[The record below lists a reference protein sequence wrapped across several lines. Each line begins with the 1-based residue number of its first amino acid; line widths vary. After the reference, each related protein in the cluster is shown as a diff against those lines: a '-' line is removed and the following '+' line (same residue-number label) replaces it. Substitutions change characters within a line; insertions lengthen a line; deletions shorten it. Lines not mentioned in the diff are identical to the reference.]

1 MFICVAFCETEPQ
14 ENTDSTEIFKM
25 CLMAEQSQLGMDL
38 WILLTDWATRKTK
51 IRIKRVSRS
60 PKQK

>member
-1 MFICVAFCETEPQ
+1 MVICVAFCETEPQ

-38 WILLTDWATRKTK
+38 WVLLTDWASRKTK
-51 IRIKRVSRS
+51 IRIK
-60 PKQK
+60 